1 MPNNKKAKFKIKIK
15 WKSARHNESTHHIIR
30 KEQDI
35 MKQQLD
41 RNEPN
46 ESNMINYNTVKA
58 DLSYSWRSI
67 GYYYFVN

>member
-1 MPNNKKAKFKIKIK
+1 
-15 WKSARHNESTHHIIR
+15 
-30 KEQDI
+30 